1 MNNNSSEDYFA
12 YGHYGYYKKTILEK
26 MFEIQERFVI
36 YLALKSKG
44 DNFTPDDLS
53 KVYDLPYVLQLAI
66 VTLLP
71 KLSIVKDN
79 KDVKGIDSIL
89 KYNNKEL
96 LENKELFLEFYQ
108 KYVTLIELLGYS
120 DMNVKREMNNP
131 FTADFKEEYRAI

>member
-53 KVYDLPYVLQLAI
+53 KVYDLPYVLPI

-79 KDVKGIDSIL
+79 KDVNGIDSIL

-96 LENKELFLEFYQ
+96 LQNKELFLEFYQ